1 MRARHP
7 SPAAPTS
14 SMARLLFGLPSLRG
28 KLANYAKRYDLVE
41 VTPDQPL
48 PKASKLARWREE
60 VPPGFA
66 FSVVLPSV
74 VATLDRTGAYGEGL
88 SRSHEA
94 IKALQASAV
103 ILVTPPS
110 VRPTKQNRERIARLR
125 EKLPADG
132 CVVGWEARGMWE
144 PEDFIQTA
152 IDLGFL
158 PIFDA
163 AQDPLPP
170 GPIAYTRLR
179 ALGMSAQIGQDRV
192 SRIAEQ
198 LAGRREAY
206 CVAEPEI
213 AGRVRAGLTRA
224 LADMGERRQVPMI
237 FRPSAELEADDE
249 EQ

>member
-1 MRARHP
+1 
-7 SPAAPTS
+7 
-14 SMARLLFGLPSLRG
+14 MARLLFGLSSLRG

-41 VTPDQPL
+41 LTPVDQPL
-48 PKASKLARWREE
+48 PKASKLARWRDE

-66 FSVVLPSV
+66 FSVVLPNA
-74 VATLDRTGAYGEGL
+74 VASLDRTGAFGEAL
-88 SRSHEA
+88 SRSNEA
-94 IKALQASAV
+94 IKSLQAAAV

-110 VRPTKQNRERIARLR
+110 VRPTKPNRERIARLR
-125 EKLPADG
+125 DKLPADG

-144 PEDFIQTA
+144 QEELIQTA
-152 IDLGFL
+152 HDLGYL

-163 AQDPLPP
+163 AQDAVPP

-179 ALGMSAQIGQDRV
+179 ALGMSTQIGQERV
-192 SRIAEQ
+192 HRIAEQ

-206 CVAEPEI
+206 CVAEPEM

-224 LADMGERRQVPMI
+224 LAEIGERRQVPMI
-237 FRPSAELEADDE
+237 FKPSADLEADDE